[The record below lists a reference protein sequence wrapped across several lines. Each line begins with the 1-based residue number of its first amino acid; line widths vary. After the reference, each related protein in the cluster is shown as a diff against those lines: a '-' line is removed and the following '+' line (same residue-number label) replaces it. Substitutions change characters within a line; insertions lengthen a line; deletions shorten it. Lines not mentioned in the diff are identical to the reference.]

1 MNEIIYNKT
10 YAEYKQELDMELSK
24 TAESFVR
31 IGYLLKV
38 ARDTDILMESGYKNM
53 AEFAHAEYGL
63 SDTYVSRFIKIN
75 DKFSD
80 GGYSDH
86 LLPEYQGFGYAKL
99 ALMLQLPEA
108 INEELTPKYSK
119 SEIQAIKDEVDKENK
134 VTDIERALEGTEEK
148 PLIEQIIYNIGKE
161 HPDLYLKM
169 SQRIINEVCTQEDIA
184 ECMAPQGVA
193 TYTTRI
199 RGIGSVILMLDEH
212 ECHIVVTRTGEKE
225 DTTWGDIGYQW
236 EKIYGNK
243 ENWEELYG
251 EKFPEKEEIAPVQRK
266 ESKVIKPA
274 PEEKP
279 KENTAEKPG
288 EEQAKAP
295 EDKENESIPEPATDQ
310 NVEQNT
316 LHDVEPTIPEPDP
329 IQEEPQEEE
338 PAVQQSEEQIER
350 QDAVENHSEWMP
362 DQNKDV
368 QQSAEVPKESTAEE
382 SGQEQDETSE
392 NKGNESIPEET
403 QEEIRAAVSEEL
415 EALNDFW
422 NGQYNR
428 KAELM
433 LGTLREMQDNL
444 EKLRKAEEIINVLKE
459 KN

>member
-1 MNEIIYNKT
+1 MDEIIYNKT

-199 RGIGSVILMLDEH
+199 RGIGSVMLMLDED

-236 EKIYGNK
+236 KKIYGNK
-243 ENWEELYG
+243 EKWEEIYG

-266 ESKVIKPA
+266 ESKVIKP
-274 PEEKP
+274 EKKP
-279 KENTAEKPG
+279 KEDATEELGQKPD
-288 EEQAKAP
+288 EAQEN
-295 EDKENESIPEPATDQ
+295 EENESIQEPATDQ

-316 LHDVEPTIPEPDP
+316 LHDMEPTIPEPDP

-338 PAVQQSEEQIER
+338 PTVQQSEEQIEG

-362 DQNKDV
+362 DNTEENCKDV
-368 QQSAEVPKESTAEE
+368 QQSE
-382 SGQEQDETSE
+382 D
-392 NKGNESIPEET
+392 
-403 QEEIRAAVSEEL
+403 EIRAAVSEEL
-415 EALNDFW
+415 EALNNFW

-433 LGTLREMQDNL
+433 LGILREMQDNL
-444 EKLRKAEEIINVLKE
+444 EKLKKVEDIMEVLKKTKE
-459 KN
+459 K

>member
-1 MNEIIYNKT
+1 MDEIIYNKT

-169 SQRIINEVCTQEDIA
+169 SQQIIDGICTQEDIA

-199 RGIGSVILMLDEH
+199 RGIGSVMLMLDEE

-236 EKIYGNK
+236 KKIYGNK
-243 ENWEELYG
+243 EKWEEIYG

-266 ESKVIKPA
+266 ESKVIKPEEIPKEDATEEPRQKPDEA
-274 PEEKP
+274 PE
-279 KENTAEKPG
+279 N
-288 EEQAKAP
+288 
-295 EDKENESIPEPATDQ
+295 KENESITESATDQ

-329 IQEEPQEEE
+329 VPEEPQEEE
-338 PAVQQSEEQIER
+338 PAVQQSEERIEG
-350 QDAVENHSEWMP
+350 QDAIENHSEWMP
-362 DQNKDV
+362 DEIPDQNE
-368 QQSAEVPKESTAEE
+368 QQVNENQLRGYRAAVTNKLNRLNNLWKGEHPEKISIMLEVMEDLKWDLEKMKKNKEE
-382 SGQEQDETSE
+382 SGDE
-392 NKGNESIPEET
+392 I
-403 QEEIRAAVSEEL
+403 
-415 EALNDFW
+415 
-422 NGQYNR
+422 
-428 KAELM
+428 
-433 LGTLREMQDNL
+433 
-444 EKLRKAEEIINVLKE
+444 
-459 KN
+459 